1 MGDSPPD
8 SPLSSLASDDDY
20 NEGISTPNR
29 SSRPSIDTHASHDPD
44 SLMPPSKRRRTG
56 GGFSTFSANERAT
69 PLQTQDHDSDV
80 DLSEDTEGSAPG
92 SPSHDEYALRA
103 DQITTCQ
110 WEGCPV
116 GDLGNSDDL
125 IKHVQIEHISPKRR
139 GKLTTRGCAQN
150 ATAPL
155 HAPTPSQN
163 TCAQYTNPSPSDV
176 RNQRQP
182 DRCGNGPTK
191 ERSQDPADEWERR
204 RWLRLK
210 DTATDGAVFDLSH
223 DNDNIVYLSAYHPIT
238 GQPGFMITY
247 PPDIAFSQFESEIP
261 ADQLMRLL
269 RRQLHWAQQESEE
282 LKAEIEMLEGIRRE
296 EWIKKDLLLDNV
308 RDAELAVGKARGYVQ
323 DGLANDMERDIE
335 TAKGLK
341 WSGEEPWWRK
351 GDDGADEGGDA
362 DVEGEASRAG
372 SAAYAGLPIG
382 FDRARA
388 RNEDSMSEDEDGEDE
403 ELEQREDSADRR
415 MDTTEDGGEQ
425 SARAER
431 DDDMM
436 AVGALMGLSAGKTDG
451 G

>member
-1 MGDSPPD
+1 MCGRTRKADHEGLCTECDRSFTRSDALAKHMRTVHEPEPPRT
-8 SPLSSLASDDDY
+8 SATNANP
-20 NEGISTPNR
+20 
-29 SSRPSIDTHASHDPD
+29 IDAA
-44 SLMPPSKRRRTG
+44 TG
-56 GGFSTFSANERAT
+56 QPKKGPKIRLTNGKGGA
-69 PLQTQDHDSDV
+69 
-80 DLSEDTEGSAPG
+80 GSA
-92 SPSHDEYALRA
+92 S
-103 DQITTCQ
+103 
-110 WEGCPV
+110 
-116 GDLGNSDDL
+116 
-125 IKHVQIEHISPKRR
+125 
-139 GKLTTRGCAQN
+139 
-150 ATAPL
+150 
-155 HAPTPSQN
+155 
-163 TCAQYTNPSPSDV
+163 
-176 RNQRQP
+176 
-182 DRCGNGPTK
+182 
-191 ERSQDPADEWERR
+191 
-204 RWLRLK
+204 K